1 MKLDLLLLELE
12 VLDTRGPLDL
22 SIESVCADHREA
34 KPGALWVAIRGSRVD
49 GHTWVEEALR
59 AGVSVVVVE
68 NDLAPWA
75 EAYPQSTLVRVQ
87 NSAEA
92 LGLLASAMQGH
103 PSRDFDLIG
112 VTGTNGKTSVV
123 TLLYQ
128 VFSQMGFPCGLIS
141 TVECRVGDRVLPS
154 THTTPDALRINEL
167 LREMKEAGCRYVFME
182 VSSHAM
188 AQHRVRGLRFRGGV
202 FTNLTRDHLDY
213 HGTMENYFLAK
224 RAFFDSLEST
234 AFALYNAD
242 DAYGQAMV
250 SCSAANRVAY
260 TLKGRA
266 DLPAGQVVFGGSN
279 LVLEPGS
286 LRMDTTEIPV
296 QANLTGRFNAYNA
309 LAVYAVARL
318 LSAAP
323 TEISKALAQAQPPQG
338 RMWSLKGPE
347 GRWGLVD
354 YAHTPDALEQVLT
367 TLQDLQKAPG
377 RLLVVF
383 GCGGDRDQGKRP
395 LMANVAYEHS
405 DVMVMTSDN
414 PRSEDPL
421 RILEQ
426 MREGLPS
433 DAISERVHS
442 IADREEAIREAVR
455 LSRPGDMILVAGK
468 GHEAYQEIQGQRI
481 PFSDRERLTHYL
493 NSMDSIDANSK
504 S

>member
-1 MKLDLLLLELE
+1 MKLDLLLRELDVLE
-12 VLDTRGPLDL
+12 TRGPLDL
-22 SIESVCADHREA
+22 RIESVCADHREA
-34 KPGALWVAIRGSRVD
+34 KPGALWVAIRGTRVD
-49 GHTWVEEALR
+49 GHDWVEEALA
-59 AGVSVVVVE
+59 AGVSAVVIE
-68 NDLAPWA
+68 KDGAAWA
-75 EAYPQSTLVRVQ
+75 KAYPQSTLVRVR

-92 LGLLASAMQGH
+92 LGLLASAIQGH
-103 PSRDFDLIG
+103 PSRDLDLVG

-128 VFSQMGFPCGLIS
+128 VFSRMGFPCGLIS

-224 RAFFDSLEST
+224 RSFFDSLDAK

-242 DAYGQAMV
+242 DAYGSAMV
-250 SCSAANRVAY
+250 SCSAAKRVAY
-260 TLKGRA
+260 TLRGGV
-266 DLPAGQVVFGGSN
+266 DPAEAQEVFVGSN

-286 LRMDTTEIPV
+286 LRMDTPEIPV
-296 QANLTGRFNAYNA
+296 QAHLTGRFNAYNA

-323 TEISKALAQAQPPQG
+323 TEISKALAQAEPPQG

-367 TLQDLQKAPG
+367 TLKDLQKGNG

-395 LMANVAYEHS
+395 LMAEVAYLHA
-405 DVMVMTSDN
+405 DVMMMTSDN
-414 PRSEDPL
+414 PRSEDPQL
-421 RILEQ
+421 ILEQ
-426 MREGLPS
+426 MRGGLPA
-433 DAISERVHS
+433 DAESERVHS
-442 IADREEAIREAVR
+442 IADRKEAIREAVR
-455 LSRPGDMILVAGK
+455 MSRGGDMILVAGK
-468 GHEAYQEIQGQRI
+468 GHEAYQEIQGQRL

-493 NSMDSIDANSK
+493 NAMTPIEVTSK
-504 S
+504 A